1 MFFQNIAGKSKVFNE
16 QRGVYDKKI
25 ANCKVKRSLFAAQ
38 YGIWIWINYADS
50 DLIWSPTNTGIL
62 PRRGYGYNPVRGLLG
77 VYNFARVLLVA
88 LPVVTKGSL
97 TCMHYS
103 LHTRDLQIYRPS
115 PIGLGT
121 YLILPLKDLTGGIW
135 ESTNHNQHHDKSAET
150 RD

>member
-1 MFFQNIAGKSKVFNE
+1 MGFHDSPFPPVLIFSCDEETLLRYLYQF
-16 QRGVYDKKI
+16 
-25 ANCKVKRSLFAAQ
+25 
-38 YGIWIWINYADS
+38 WIWINYADS

-103 LHTRDLQIYRPS
+103 LHTRDLRIYRPS

-121 YLILPLKDLTGGIW
+121 YLILTLKDLTDMIW
-135 ESTNHNQHHDKSAET
+135 ESTNHNQYHDAAAET
-150 RD
+150 QL

>member
-1 MFFQNIAGKSKVFNE
+1 MENIHGTITLGCSLLDEVHAIQHTTSPLVKSGVF
-16 QRGVYDKKI
+16 I
-25 ANCKVKRSLFAAQ
+25 PF
-38 YGIWIWINYADS
+38 WIWINYADS

-103 LHTRDLQIYRPS
+103 LHTRDLRIYRPS

-121 YLILPLKDLTGGIW
+121 YLILPLKDLTGGSGKVPTIIN
-135 ESTNHNQHHDKSAET
+135 TMT
-150 RD
+150 RLPRPGIEH